1 MEKTCIGS
9 IPVIPPCEDYP
20 VTFEVVETVSLHV
33 LMLYIRNTRVTRGRH
48 TRKDI

>member
-20 VTFEVVETVSLHV
+20 VTFEVVEAEIT
-33 LMLYIRNTRVTRGRH
+33 TRVDVIH
-48 TRKDI
+48 PQH